1 MGRKPVVTFRKT
13 TEQDAPLIIKWLK
26 QKDVLKG
33 FCMTNEREI
42 QDAVKVWMLY
52 LKKGAS
58 ITAIYKKE
66 PCGAANLYIN
76 EIEKMKH
83 QSLFVIIVDEKRR
96 GQGIGTLLIKE
107 IMRMAKTQFNVELL
121 HLEVYEDNPACRLYK
136 RLGFEK
142 YGHHHNYIKDER
154 GIYYSKV
161 LMQKKL

>member
-1 MGRKPVVTFRKT
+1 VGHRPVVTFRKT
-13 TEQDAPLIIKWLK
+13 TEKDASLLIKWLK

-33 FCMTNEREI
+33 FCMTTEREI
-42 QDAVKVWMLY
+42 QDAVRIWMLY

-76 EIEKMKH
+76 DIDKMKH

-107 IMRMAKTQFNVELL
+107 MMRMAKNQFNVELL
-121 HLEVYEDNPACRLYK
+121 HLEVYEDNPAYRLYK
-136 RLGFEK
+136 RLGFEEYARHHK
-142 YGHHHNYIKDER
+142 YLKDER

-161 LMQKKL
+161 LMQKAL